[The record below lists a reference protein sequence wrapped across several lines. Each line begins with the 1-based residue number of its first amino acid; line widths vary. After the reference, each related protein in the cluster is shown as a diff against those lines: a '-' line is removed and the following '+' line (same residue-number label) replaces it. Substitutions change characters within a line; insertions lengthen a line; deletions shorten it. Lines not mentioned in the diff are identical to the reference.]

1 MQDKQQRLQQRLEPE
16 IQAFRDSCRTLL
28 LATVDVDGTP
38 NVSYAPFALG
48 EQGYYVLISDIARH
62 ARNLKQVPQVSL
74 MLIEDE
80 AASRQIYARQR
91 LTFDAAV
98 RIVERD
104 SDEWSQAAAALQ
116 QRHGDIVSNLTQMD
130 DFTLFCLQPQMG
142 LYVKGFGQAYRVN
155 PHDLIDVLHLDQG
168 HQPRPGHSPLAEA
181 ETSVE

>member
-16 IQAFRDSCRTLL
+16 IQAFRDACRSLM
-28 LATVDVDGTP
+28 LATVDADGMP

-48 EQGYYVLISDIARH
+48 QEGYYVLISDIARH
-62 ARNLKQVPQVSL
+62 ARNLKQVPKVSL

-80 AASRQIYARQR
+80 ANARQLYARQR
-91 LTFDAAV
+91 LTFDASV

-104 SDEWSQAAAALQ
+104 SEEWPLGVAALLA
-116 QRHGDIVSNLTQMD
+116 RHGEIVAGLSKME

-155 PHDLIDVLHLDQG
+155 PHDLIDVLHLTEG
-168 HQPRPGHSPLAEA
+168 HRSQPPSLEPDVGR
-181 ETSVE
+181 

>member
-16 IQAFRDSCRTLL
+16 IQAFRDHCQTLM
-28 LATVDVDGTP
+28 LATVDVDGMP

-62 ARNLKQVPQVSL
+62 ARNLKQVPKVSL
-74 MLIEDE
+74 MLIDDE
-80 AASRQIYARQR
+80 ASSRQIYARQR
-91 LTFDAAV
+91 LSFDAEV
-98 RIVERD
+98 RIVSRD
-104 SDEWSQAAAALQ
+104 SAEWQHATAALQ
-116 QRHGDIVSNLTQMD
+116 ARHGEIVSNLTKME

-168 HQPRPGHSPLAEA
+168 HKPISGHTPLVAPEP
-181 ETSVE
+181 SSD